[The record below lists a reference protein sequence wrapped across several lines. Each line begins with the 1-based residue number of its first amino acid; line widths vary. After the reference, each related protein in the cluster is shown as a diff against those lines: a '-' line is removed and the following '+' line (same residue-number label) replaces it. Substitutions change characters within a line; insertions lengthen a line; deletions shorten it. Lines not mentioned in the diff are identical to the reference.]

1 MRDLCCARCAR
12 VIIADFWTMV
22 RAETVPTFT
31 HIRLTCSCGNRIKVD
46 LAQSPAQLAL
56 PMSHRHKIGVSAHT

>member
-22 RAETVPTFT
+22 RDETVPTFT

-46 LAQSPAQLAL
+46 LAEPPEHRIFPL
-56 PMSHRHKIGVSAHT
+56 PKREIGVSAHT

>member
-22 RAETVPTFT
+22 RDETVPTFT

-46 LAQSPAQLAL
+46 LAEPLEHRIYAL
-56 PMSHRHKIGVSAHT
+56 PKREIGVSAHT

>member
-12 VIIADFWTMV
+12 VIIADFWPMV

-46 LAQSPAQLAL
+46 LAQPPAHLSL
-56 PMSHRHKIGVSAHT
+56 PLPRHHKIGVGAHT

>member
-12 VIIADFWTMV
+12 VVIADFWTMV
-22 RAETVPTFT
+22 RDETVPTFT

-46 LAQSPAQLAL
+46 LTELLEQRLFQL
-56 PMSHRHKIGVSAHT
+56 PRREIGVAAHT